1 MFSRNKLQKTIKNGA
16 YVINLGEYTNT
27 GTHWVVL
34 YEDNE
39 VIYFDTFG
47 VEHIPKESLLEIKT
61 LKQIYS
67 KYYYYILYK

>member
-16 YVINLGEYTNT
+16 YVINPDEYTNT

-34 YEDNE
+34 YVDNE

-47 VEHIPKESLLEIKT
+47 VEHIPKENLVEIKT
-61 LKQIYS
+61 LKQIYLEF
-67 KYYYYILYK
+67 KHMIQ